1 MTTLCNTT
9 PAWRLPLMLS
19 LLCAAGT
26 ALADDAALLA
36 CRKLGDT
43 GVRLACYDAIPAGA
57 VATVPAAPAASP
69 EQAFGLESVR
79 RPDAP
84 QAVDSTLVGD
94 FDGWGP
100 TTQFRLANGQVWRV
114 TDGSSAVLERM
125 SNPKVRIA
133 RNVFGTT
140 FIEIDGT
147 NNSAKVKRVR

>member
-1 MTTLCNTT
+1 
-9 PAWRLPLMLS
+9 
-19 LLCAAGT
+19 
-26 ALADDAALLA
+26 
-36 CRKLGDT
+36 
-43 GVRLACYDAIPAGA
+43 
-57 VATVPAAPAASP
+57 
-69 EQAFGLESVR
+69 VR